1 MLQKTE
7 YQNSSK
13 FRVISIFQKRILI
26 NQLHKK
32 TEYDSFNRQNHNDN
46 SFNFNKIKQT
56 PFKNTSKPSLT
67 VLNIQILI
75 KTSDRFDK
83 NSNTGAS

>member
-32 TEYDSFNRQNHNDN
+32 TEYDSYIR
-46 SFNFNKIKQT
+46 SREMALGREPCAKVGI
-56 PFKNTSKPSLT
+56 
-67 VLNIQILI
+67 
-75 KTSDRFDK
+75 
-83 NSNTGAS
+83 

>member
-32 TEYDSFNRQNHNDN
+32 TEYDSFIYQKH
-46 SFNFNKIKQT
+46 KK
-56 PFKNTSKPSLT
+56 
-67 VLNIQILI
+67 
-75 KTSDRFDK
+75 
-83 NSNTGAS
+83 

>member
-32 TEYDSFNRQNHNDN
+32 TEYDSFNRNQYDN

-83 NSNTGAS
+83 IRTQAHP

>member
-32 TEYDSFNRQNHNDN
+32 TEYDSFNRNQYDN

-56 PFKNTSKPSLT
+56 PFKKHL
-67 VLNIQILI
+67 
-75 KTSDRFDK
+75 KTFVNRP
-83 NSNTGAS
+83 